1 MNPENTN
8 QEEPNKMDL
17 VEHAKNYIETQKQ
30 NNEDA
35 TQEGWFKLLIKE
47 DLVGG
52 WNEIVD
58 SFKDAWEVANKMIDS
73 MFGMNKDQ
81 K

>member
-1 MNPENTN
+1 MDSENTN
-8 QEEPNKMDL
+8 QGKDKVDL
-17 VEHAKNYIETQKQ
+17 VEHAKNYIETQRE

-35 TQEGWFKLLIKE
+35 TQEGWFKVLIKE
-47 DLVGG
+47 DLVDG

-58 SFKDAWEVANKMIDS
+58 SFKDTWEVANKMIDS
-73 MFGMNKDQ
+73 MFGMDKGE